1 MTAMERRIRLSS
13 MIVLLGLFVE
23 CGTLAWKSP
32 LAFFLFLFG
41 GCGIVAVGIVLFLVS
56 LITVDQG
63 GAKS

>member
-1 MTAMERRIRLSS
+1 MTAMERRIRVAS

-23 CGTLAWKSP
+23 CATFVWKSP

-41 GCGIVAVGIVLFLVS
+41 GCGIAAVGIALYLVS

-63 GAKS
+63 SAKG

>member
-23 CGTLAWKSP
+23 CATFAWKSP